1 MIRLLSCLSLV
12 CLLCPDAAGAI
23 RPGPDSDPPVA
34 SLYVVGPLVTPPVE
48 LKVERPD
55 GTVWSDWWP
64 SVEPMRPV
72 LLRGLYHRPGR
83 YRMTVEI
90 AGDRVSTVVPLHGA
104 MGAFDLGL
112 VYARPPKT
120 SPEEPPSSAP
130 PEYCPTPTA
139 DPADEVLPLEIRRA
153 LAPGADVPQLLYVDI
168 DFTMRP
174 PRGLRLEQRPPVDD
188 LRWTVINDSRLT
200 VYGDGY
206 VGWFVTRF
214 TRLDG
219 PHERRAP
226 RGSSFCWRMNPVGPL
241 ASGERTTA
249 GELPWLG
256 GPVQPLQPGRH
267 RVTVGY
273 KLGPNER
280 KYIARRPVDGP
291 WPVVRV
297 SVHRDL
303 TAEFEVKRTIR

>member
-1 MIRLLSCLSLV
+1 MLRPLRAVSLTLA
-12 CLLCPDAAGAI
+12 CLLATPAAGAL
-23 RPGPDSDPPVA
+23 RPGPDPDPPAA

-48 LKVERPD
+48 LRVERPD
-55 GTVWSDWWP
+55 GTVWTDWWP
-64 SVEPMRPV
+64 SVEPMTPV
-72 LLRGLYHRPGR
+72 PLRGIYHRPGR
-83 YRMTVEI
+83 YRITVEI

-112 VYARPPKT
+112 VYARPPAGA
-120 SPEEPPSSAP
+120 EPPTEP
-130 PEYCPTPTA
+130 HCRTPTA
-139 DPADEVLPLEIRRA
+139 DPDDAVLPIEIRRA

-174 PRGLRLEQRPPVDD
+174 PRGLRLEQRQPVDD
-188 LRWTVINDSRLT
+188 LLWTVVNDSALT

-214 TRLDG
+214 ERLEG
-219 PHERRAP
+219 QHVRRAP
-226 RGSSFCWRMNPVGPL
+226 RGSGFCGTMNPVGALP
-241 ASGERTTA
+241 SGGRGTA

-256 GPVQPLQPGRH
+256 GPVAPLQPGRH

-273 KLGPNER
+273 KLGRDEI

-291 WPVVRV
+291 WPRVRV
-297 SVHRDL
+297 SVHRRL
-303 TAEFEVKRTIR
+303 TAEFEVRETIR